1 MKKLNVII
9 FILMSMFTITS
20 CKDKTINM
28 ATKPMTEQY
37 IIGSMFKTIV
47 EQNTEVKVDITEGVG
62 GGTLNI
68 HPSME
73 SGFFDIYPEYT
84 GTAWN
89 AVLKKETNY
98 KDEFFEELRAEY
110 KNKNLVISEP
120 LGFNNT
126 YGLAVSKKIADEY
139 NVKTFSD
146 LANISDKLT
155 FGAEYD
161 FFEREDGYKLLQK
174 EYGMDFGKTV
184 DLDIGLKYD
193 AIAQEKIDVVN
204 VFTTDGR
211 LEDSGVIV
219 LEDDKEMYPSY
230 KCVFIVR
237 DEMLEKYPE
246 VYGALVDIE
255 NIITDEDMARMNYEV
270 EILGKDYEK
279 VALNFLKENN
289 LIR

>member
-211 LEDSGVIV
+211 LEESGVIV